1 VTLPAQGS
9 GGSVP
14 DQTNA
19 GYPSVIHLSVRL
31 TRLALEN
38 FRNYAS
44 VALQLDGRHVCLYGA
59 NGSGKTNLIEAVSM
73 LSPGRGLR
81 GADLVDI
88 IRRPPDGV
96 AARAW
101 ALSADLRDG
110 EVDRKLSLTLELDEA
125 GRSKRIAKLDGAV
138 TTQSE
143 LGDLVRVIWL
153 TPSMDRVFAGSAG
166 DRRRFFD
173 RQVLA
178 HFPSHGTA
186 GAAYEKAMRQRNA
199 LMEQGRPDPA
209 WLDALEQNMAQAGA
223 VMAAHRADA
232 LKRMQ
237 AAIAARPEGAFPKAI
252 LDLDG
257 AVEKR
262 AAAGADVAEI
272 ERELAA
278 ALRASRVRDQV
289 AGRALEGVHRTDL
302 RVVHAPKG
310 LPADRCST
318 GEQKALLIGL
328 ILANAQAL
336 FERDFAPSP
345 LLLLDEAAAH
355 LDSSRRAALY
365 DELAALGG
373 QAWLTGTDR
382 SLFDAFGDRAQR
394 FEVSDGVVREG

>member
-1 VTLPAQGS
+1 VTGRLEGRALGHP
-9 GGSVP
+9 
-14 DQTNA
+14 
-19 GYPSVIHLSVRL
+19 SVRL

-44 VALQLDGRHVCLYGA
+44 VALKLDGRHVCLYGA
-59 NGSGKTNLIEAVSM
+59 NGSGKTNLIEAISM
-73 LSPGRGLR
+73 LAPGRGLR
-81 GADLVDI
+81 GADLIDI
-88 IRRPPDGV
+88 IKATPDGE
-96 AARAW
+96 AGRAW

-110 EVDRKLSLTLELDEA
+110 EVDRKLSLALELDEQ

-138 TTQSE
+138 TTQAELSE
-143 LGDLVRVIWL
+143 LVRVIWL
-153 TPSMDRVFAGSAG
+153 TPSMDRVFAGAAS

-223 VMAAHRADA
+223 VMAVSRSDA

-237 AAIAARPEGAFPKAI
+237 RAILARPEGAFPKAI
-252 LDLDG
+252 LDLEG
-257 AVEKR
+257 RFEAR
-262 AAAGADVAEI
+262 ATQGADVAQIGE
-272 ERELAA
+272 ELAL
-278 ALRASRVRDQV
+278 ALRLGRVRDQV

-310 LPADRCST
+310 LPADQCST

-355 LDSSRRAALY
+355 LDSDRRAALY

-382 SLFDAFGDRAQR
+382 SLFDAFGNRTQR
-394 FEVSDGVVREG
+394 FEVSDGQVREG